1 MDDFRAWQIIERPFK
16 AEHGRLG
23 GGAEHG
29 KPLVW
34 LQSMEDL
41 VVAEHGTLEYCMGD
55 LVLAVHGRPSDGET
69 YKNTW
74 RQSIEEG
81 ARQ

>member
-1 MDDFRAWQIIERPFK
+1 MDDFIAWQIIERPLT

-41 VVAEHGTLEYCMGD
+41 VVAEHGRPR
-55 LVLAVHGRPSDGET
+55 VVHGRPRVGSGWKT
-69 YKNTW
+69 LMVKHRRNCT
-74 RQSIEEG
+74 
-81 ARQ
+81 